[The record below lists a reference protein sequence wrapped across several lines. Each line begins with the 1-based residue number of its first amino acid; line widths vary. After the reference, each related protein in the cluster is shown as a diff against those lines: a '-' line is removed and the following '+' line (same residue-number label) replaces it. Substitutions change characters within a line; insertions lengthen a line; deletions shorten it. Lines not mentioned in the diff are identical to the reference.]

1 MSSIKEMSPHPGG
14 DKRNV
19 SQSPYPIGDEARCTI
34 SLYLPRSI
42 WLVIERQAR
51 RKKKKTTNFVLEQ
64 LVPWIEQL
72 KINEKDGLNE
82 ED

>member
-1 MSSIKEMSPHPGG
+1 MSSIG
-14 DKRNV
+14 DKRYV
-19 SQSPYPIGDEARCTI
+19 SQSPYPIGDEARQVI
-34 SLYLPRSI
+34 SLCLPRSI

-72 KINEKDGLNE
+72 KTNERDGID